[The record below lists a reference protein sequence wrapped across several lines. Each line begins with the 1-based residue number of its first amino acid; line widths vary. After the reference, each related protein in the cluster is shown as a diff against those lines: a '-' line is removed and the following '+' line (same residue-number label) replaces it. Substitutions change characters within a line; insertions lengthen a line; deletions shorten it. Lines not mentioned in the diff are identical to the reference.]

1 MSNFIHIE
9 ACDFES
15 FPLGGT
21 LTFAKQLISCFPNS
35 VSLVGFVNDGEPIG
49 VWFVKEIDG
58 TKYDFFGICSVEDVK
73 KTRFPKRLFAYF
85 ALNKFINKICTN
97 RLENIFTQTPEF
109 VFVLAKHK
117 WKNFCFCFAGLGN
130 SVGLSKY
137 KFLRIFGKVY
147 EKKLF
152 NDLKSSTTKILAA
165 SDNNTILQMAK
176 RYGISA
182 DFIKQFPT
190 RYDNQVFKV
199 LNQSKCRNQIN
210 LGQATKIFIT
220 TGRLSYIKGWSLILD
235 AFRIVNEKIPDSIFI
250 FVGDGEDRSKIDD
263 YVSNYFNN
271 NQVILAGRKSPEQVA
286 FYLNAAN
293 VFVLGSL
300 VEGWP
305 TSMVEAIA
313 CGKTIVSTD
322 ISGAREMII
331 ENQNGF
337 VLGKRDIGQFAE
349 LMIKALTLPE
359 PNESSLHI
367 STKYSLKNLKSDFE
381 KEWLN
386 EII

>member
-1 MSNFIHIE
+1 MSSFLHIE
-9 ACDFES
+9 ACDFDS

-21 LTFAKQLISCFPNS
+21 LTFAKQLISSFPNS
-35 VSLVGFVNDGEPIG
+35 VRLVGFVNNDEPIG
-49 VWFVKEIDG
+49 EWFVKEIG
-58 TKYDFFGICSVEDVK
+58 GIKYNLFGICSVTDVK
-73 KTRFPKRLFAYF
+73 KSRLPKRLYAYF
-85 ALNKFINKICTN
+85 ALNKFIKIINAN
-97 RLENIFTQTPEF
+97 RLDNIFTQTPEF
-109 VFVLAKHK
+109 VFVLAKYK
-117 WKNFCFCFAGLGN
+117 WGNFCFYFAGLGN

-137 KFLRIFGKVY
+137 KFLRIFGNLY

-165 SDNNTILQMAK
+165 SDNNTIFQK
-176 RYGISA
+176 SNRYGIPA
-182 DFIKQFPT
+182 DFIRQFPT

-199 LNQSKCRNQIN
+199 LSQSKCRNQIN
-210 LGQATKIFIT
+210 LGHATKIFIT

-250 FVGDGEDRSKIDD
+250 FVGDGEDKSKIED
-263 YVSNYFNN
+263 YVANYFKNN
-271 NQVILAGRKSPEQVA
+271 VVILTGRKSPQQVA
-286 FYLNAAN
+286 VYLNAAN

-337 VLGKRDIGQFAE
+337 VLGKRDIAQFAE

-359 PNESSLHI
+359 PNEISLNI
-367 STKYSLKNLKSDFE
+367 SVKYSLKNFKSDFE